1 MNLQGRTA
9 SGLLFGAAL
18 MLFGCESPSE
28 VGLEL
33 NPNENNVGVY
43 EEVFTLPSS
52 VILFDSLNTT
62 NDSRLLVGRFKDPF
76 FGDITTKSFSQ
87 VSRNGEVVAINDKGV
102 VDSIMFD
109 FELSYLY
116 GEYTSVFQ
124 TINVYQLSDTL
135 YSGVSYYSDDSTE
148 YLSRTPAASKKF
160 FYSPTRDTVI
170 RIKATP
176 AWASNFFSIV
186 RDGTSASE
194 LENQIKGFALI
205 PGKDNTLIFGFHP
218 ENSKVNVH
226 YHVPDGA
233 DSLVYTLNFN
243 TTRYNGITAD
253 RAGTELEALIKR
265 SDEFIPPSGDMY
277 VQGGTGIYTKL
288 SLRPFRKFVDS
299 LGNII
304 INRAEIR
311 LGAIDELTSVDYRI
325 KPPNSFKY
333 IFADSTNK
341 IIGANIEL
349 ATRIAN
355 HVVLTD
361 VSYGN
366 PSSPRALFPL
376 YDSASRSYS
385 GTPTFFFQRLRDSIF
400 NTNDLIIYPGTIS
413 TNDVTSLSRFV
424 VPKDSIQLKIYY
436 TRLQ

>member
-52 VILFDSLNTT
+52 VILFDSINTT

-76 FGDITTKSFSQ
+76 FGDITAKSFSQ
-87 VSRNGEVVAINDKGV
+87 VTRNGELIAINDKGV
-102 VDSIMFD
+102 LDSIMFD
-109 FELSYLY
+109 FELSYIY
-116 GEYTSVFQ
+116 GEYGSTFQ

-135 YSGVSYYSDDSTE
+135 YSGVSYYSDDSTK

-160 FYSPTRDTVI
+160 FYSPTKDTVI

-186 RDGTSASE
+186 RNGTTVSE
-194 LENQIKGFALI
+194 LENEIKGFALI
-205 PGKDNTLIFGFHP
+205 PGADNTLIFGFHP
-218 ENSKVNVH
+218 ENSKVSVH

-233 DSLVYTLNFN
+233 DSLVYSLNFGA
-243 TTRYNGITAD
+243 TVRYNGVTAD
-253 RAGTELEALIKR
+253 RAGTELGALVEQ
-265 SDEFIPPSGDMY
+265 SDEFIPPSGHMY
-277 VQGGTGIYTKL
+277 LQGGTGIYTKL

-304 INRAEIR
+304 VNRAEIR

-325 KPPNSFKY
+325 MPPNSFMY

-341 IIGANIEL
+341 IIGANIGL
-349 ATRIAN
+349 STRIPN
-355 HVVLTD
+355 HVVLSD

-366 PSSPRALFPL
+366 PSSPRPLFPL
-376 YDSASRSYS
+376 YDSASRAYS
-385 GTPTFFFQRLRDSIF
+385 STPTFFFQALRDSIF
-400 NTNDLIIYPGTIS
+400 NTNDLIIYPGT
-413 TNDVTSLSRFV
+413 NDVTSLNRFV